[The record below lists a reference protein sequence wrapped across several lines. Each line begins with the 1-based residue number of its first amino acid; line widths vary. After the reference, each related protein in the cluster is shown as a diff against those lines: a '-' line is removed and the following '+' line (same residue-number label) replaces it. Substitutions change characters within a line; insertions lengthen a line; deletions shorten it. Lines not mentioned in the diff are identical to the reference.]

1 MLFAHQRSRKPSQ
14 TPQYSSPSL
23 EGFYSQLPNNTPGKN
38 IVTGYKGSRHVKK
51 RSQRRP
57 KGRKPFLLVDN
68 MDEDFVG
75 DLQERQS
82 ATVFAQRELPFE
94 LLHTIFSIACSSF
107 DSGYTLILN
116 KPDFIRTSSTA
127 FPVTLSQVCSRW
139 RDVAL
144 STPSLWSAISLRLS
158 ALPLFSTTILEHYLQ
173 NSKQHPL
180 KVQITAGL
188 SPREPLPAEA
198 ISVWAILTP
207 HLPRVQSLYCNTRP
221 LWMQGTSFPNLTT
234 LQDFLLERDNR
245 WHSFLR
251 DVPRLTEVTT
261 FILYPS
267 STFPYSQLTSLECR
281 HQQGSAIIQLIHEV
295 LPVCQ
300 KLEALTI
307 GLDSSRGGEQLAI
320 QHRIDAVLPSLRV
333 FVLTDHDSGISMN
346 SFFFTVFFASLHTP
360 ALHELRIECG
370 DAASSVGW
378 APPFLEFLAQSGST
392 LRHLS
397 LSLHHTG
404 YPEAQPL
411 SHPFERVPNLTR
423 FELVMVDGSWN
434 ASRRKAEYRDHVQR
448 YVSRLFVDLMVGDR
462 DPTSS
467 EALVPKLSTL
477 IVSAPGVALDSET
490 VNSGLRVALAR
501 RPGTSFASTSGRA
514 PLKEVRFALC
524 RDAYTKEEE
533 KSTEAVGV
541 LRQDG
546 VDVDIKDLR

>member
-1 MLFAHQRSRKPSQ
+1 
-14 TPQYSSPSL
+14 
-23 EGFYSQLPNNTPGKN
+23 
-38 IVTGYKGSRHVKK
+38 
-51 RSQRRP
+51 
-57 KGRKPFLLVDN
+57 

-94 LLHTIFSIACSSF
+94 LLHTIFSIACSSI

-116 KPDFIRTSSTA
+116 KPDFRRTSSTA

-158 ALPLFSTTILEHYLQ
+158 ALPLFSTTVLEHYLQ

-180 KVQITAGL
+180 KVQITASL
-188 SPREPLPAEA
+188 SPREPLPAET
-198 ISVWAILTP
+198 ISIWAILTP
-207 HLPRVQSLYCNTRP
+207 HLPRVQSLYCNTRS
-221 LWMQGTSFPNLTT
+221 LSMQGTSFQNLTT
-234 LQDFLLERDNR
+234 LQDFLLERDDR
-245 WHSFLR
+245 WHSFLQ
-251 DVPRLTEVTT
+251 DVPRLTKVTT

-267 STFPYSQLTSLECR
+267 NTLPYSQLTSLECR
-281 HQQGSAIIQLIHEV
+281 HQQGGAIIQLIHEV

-300 KLEALTI
+300 KLESLTI

-320 QHRIDAVLPSLRV
+320 QHRIDAVLPSLRA

-370 DAASSVGW
+370 DAARSFYAGSVGW
-378 APPFLEFLAQSGST
+378 APLFLEFLARSRST

-397 LSLHHTG
+397 LSLHHTE

-411 SHPFERVPNLTR
+411 SDLFEKVPTLTW

-434 ASRRKAEYRDHVQR
+434 APRRKAEYRDHVQR
-448 YVSRLFVDLMVGDR
+448 YVGRLFIDLMVGDR

-490 VNSGLRVALAR
+490 VNFGLRVALAR

-514 PLKEVRFALC
+514 PLKEVRFALR
-524 RDAYTKEEE
+524 RDAYTEEE
-533 KSTEAVGV
+533 ERSTEAVGV

-546 VDVDIKDLR
+546 VDVVIKDLR